1 MAAPAPGAPAVGLP
15 AAPGDQT
22 ALLILA
28 PAAEPAV
35 GEHRATLDPAARDG
49 VPAHL
54 TVLYPFLPPALI
66 DGAALTSLR
75 RLFADFPAFT
85 FTLDQVCWFGDT
97 VAWLAPRDDR
107 PFRAL
112 TARAF
117 AAFPS
122 WPPYGGKYADP
133 VPHLTFG
140 IASEQ
145 ADLEALRA
153 AAQAIAPLLPV
164 DATAIEVTL
173 MGGPPPGAE
182 LPSSGPRRPS
192 PSGPATPLTRW
203 RTLATFPLGPP
214 GRH

>member
-1 MAAPAPGAPAVGLP
+1 MAAPAPGAPADGP
-15 AAPGDQT
+15 AATRDQT

-35 GEHRATLDPAARDG
+35 GEHRAWLDPAARDG
-49 VPAHL
+49 VPARL

-66 DGAALTSLR
+66 DGTTLTSLR
-75 RLFADFPAFT
+75 RLFADFPAFI

-122 WPPYGGKYADP
+122 WPPYGGEHANP
-133 VPHLTFG
+133 VPHLTIG
-140 IASEQ
+140 NVSDQ
-145 ADLEALRA
+145 AGLAALRA
-153 AAQAIAPLLPV
+153 AVRAVTPHLPV
-164 DATAIEVTL
+164 EATAIEVTL
-173 MGGPPPGAE
+173 MGGPPPGTE
-182 LPSSGPRRPS
+182 LTADGPRSAASSG
-192 PSGPATPLTRW
+192 PLTRW
-203 RTLATFPLGPP
+203 RLLATFPLGPP
-214 GRH
+214 GHH

>member
-1 MAAPAPGAPAVGLP
+1 MAAPASGAPAVGS
-15 AAPGDQT
+15 AAARDQT

-35 GEHRATLDPAARDG
+35 GEHRARLDPAARDG

-54 TVLYPFLPPALI
+54 TVLYPFLPPALV

-75 RLFADFPAFT
+75 RLFADFPAFI
-85 FTLDQVCWFGDT
+85 FTLDQVGWFGDT
-97 VAWLAPRDDR
+97 VAWLGPRDDR

-122 WPPYGGKYADP
+122 WPPYGGEHADP
-133 VPHLTFG
+133 VPHLTIG
-140 IASEQ
+140 SVSEQ
-145 ADLEALRA
+145 ADLPDLRA
-153 AAQAIAPLLPV
+153 AARAVTPHLPV
-164 DATAIEVTL
+164 EATAIEVTL
-173 MGGPPPGAE
+173 MGGPPPGTEQPA
-182 LPSSGPRRPS
+182 SGPWRASR
-192 PSGPATPLTRW
+192 SGAAAPLTRW
-203 RTLATFPLGPP
+203 RMLATFPLGPP